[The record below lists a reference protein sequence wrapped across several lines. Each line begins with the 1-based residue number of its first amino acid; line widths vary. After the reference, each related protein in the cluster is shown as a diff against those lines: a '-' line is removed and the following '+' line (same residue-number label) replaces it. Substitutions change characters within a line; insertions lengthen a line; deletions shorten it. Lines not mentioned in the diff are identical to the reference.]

1 MNRRRVIGV
10 GAAVVLAGLGAV
22 GVLSWAS
29 STKSSAED
37 QQTQTPVVIVD
48 SHVPKGADAAAILA
62 GTHEGSVARKN
73 LAANA
78 VTSDSQIGTQV
89 AVADLYPGEQLVKDR
104 LASKDTGLPAGT
116 VEYGVKLDAEAA
128 VGGLVKAGDTVDVL
142 LTFKPVDTPS
152 TTAPADSTATTLPP
166 APTYLSFGSVP
177 VTNVL
182 TAANTTDENG
192 AVKSSSYVVTLAL
205 TPDQSAAVLHAD
217 VVWLARP
224 VVK

>member
-29 STKSSAED
+29 STKSSAEE
-37 QQTQTPVVIVD
+37 QQSLTAVVIVD
-48 SHVPKGADAAAILA
+48 KHIPKGADAATILA
-62 GTHEGSVARKN
+62 GTHESTVQQKD
-73 LAANA
+73 LAEDAI
-78 VTSDSQIGTQV
+78 TSDAQVGTQV
-89 AVADLYPGEQLVKDR
+89 TSADVYPGEQLIKPR
-104 LASKDTGLPAGT
+104 LATKVDNGLPAGS

-128 VGGLVKAGDTVDVL
+128 VGGLVKAGDTVDVF
-142 LTFKPVDTPS
+142 LTFDGETQNVPDTY
-152 TTAPADSTATTLPP
+152 ATL
-166 APTYLSFGSVP
+166 ARVP

-182 TAANTTDENG
+182 TAATTTDESG
-192 AVKSSSYVVTLAL
+192 AVKSPEYIVTLAL
-205 TPDQSAAVLHAD
+205 TAEQTDQAVPAD